1 LLPEEVCY
9 RQNGALYEK
18 PPTDAEHCFLAD
30 LDDTA
35 SGGELEEEEVMVCE
49 SLDRKTLSLFAPDLA
64 VASAEMFDAIYN
76 SKDPARVVC
85 ASGERRIWKAEWS
98 ELNDDETV
106 PLAKAKKEGYLQ
118 VAYGT
123 DMNRNFKYKWDVV
136 KGQEHLFIRTRSPS
150 SRMFRGISIIS
161 EEETDYMEKLID
173 QRNVVA
179 LIDYH
184 AGSTQVLY
192 PYAYSTTVR
201 VNRNILGGKSGKSD
215 FEIFQLISEEITTI
229 LNRHD
234 RGDERIR
241 NFTAAQN
248 YKGTSVGSGVARD
261 CYYETEGLA
270 AINIEV
276 HDRHY
281 TYDEAEFPKVVPE
294 ICRTN
299 VPGAI
304 WFLFWAAELGSTKP
318 DR

>member
-1 LLPEEVCY
+1 
-9 RQNGALYEK
+9 
-18 PPTDAEHCFLAD
+18 
-30 LDDTA
+30 
-35 SGGELEEEEVMVCE
+35 
-49 SLDRKTLSLFAPDLA
+49 
-64 VASAEMFDAIYN
+64 
-76 SKDPARVVC
+76 
-85 ASGERRIWKAEWS
+85 
-98 ELNDDETV
+98 
-106 PLAKAKKEGYLQ
+106 
-118 VAYGT
+118 
-123 DMNRNFKYKWDVV
+123 
-136 KGQEHLFIRTRSPS
+136 
-150 SRMFRGISIIS
+150 MFRGISIVS

-201 VNRNILGGKSGKSD
+201 VNKNILGGKNGKSD
-215 FEIFQLISEEITTI
+215 FEVFQFISERIATI

-234 RGDERIR
+234 RGDETIR

-248 YKGTSVGSGVARD
+248 YQGTSVGSGVARD

-281 TYDEAEFPKVVPE
+281 TYEEAEFSKVVPK
-294 ICRTN
+294 ICKTN

-304 WFLFWAAELGSTKP
+304 WFLFWAAELKGSQSL
-318 DR
+318 